1 MNNSDDKKE
10 ELKDLEGLKKQCEEY
25 LNGWKRAKADL
36 INYQKDEQKR
46 LDDIVKFSN
55 WDLVRDLV
63 TVLDSFAALE
73 RSMEGEP
80 RPDRLG
86 RDLAGLLMI
95 RSQLEDALKR
105 RGLERILVTVG
116 QTFDPS
122 LHEAIGEVES
132 DQPVGTVV
140 EEIERGYLLGGRVI
154 RPARVKLSKGPIKN

>member
-1 MNNSDDKKE
+1 MNNDDKKE

-95 RSQLEDALKR
+95 RNQLEDALKR

-116 QTFDPS
+116 QPFDPS

-132 DQPVGTVV
+132 DQPVGAVA
-140 EEIERGYLLGGRVI
+140 EEIERGYLLSGRVI
-154 RPARVKLSKGPIKN
+154 RPARVQLSKSKNS

>member
-1 MNNSDDKKE
+1 MNNDDNKKE
-10 ELKDLEGLKKQCEEY
+10 ELKDLEELKKQCEEY
-25 LNGWKRAKADL
+25 LNGWKRAKADQ

-46 LDDIVKFSN
+46 LEDIVKFSN

-63 TVLDSFAALE
+63 IVLDSFAALE

-95 RSQLEDALKR
+95 RNQLEDALKR

-116 QTFDPS
+116 QPFDPS

-132 DQPVGTVV
+132 DQPVGAVA
-140 EEIERGYLLGGRVI
+140 EEIERGYLLSGRVI
-154 RPARVKLSKGPIKN
+154 RPARVQLSKSKNS

>member
-63 TVLDSFAALE
+63 TVLDSFDLAITALE
-73 RSMEGEP
+73 KEGKVEK
-80 RPDRLG
+80 G
-86 RDLAGLLMI
+86 VYMI
-95 RSQLEDALKR
+95 RGQLEDALKR
-105 RGLERILVTVG
+105 RGLERIPVTVG
-116 QTFDPS
+116 QPFDPS

-132 DQPVGTVV
+132 DQPVGAVA
-140 EEIERGYLLGGRVI
+140 EEIERGYLLSGRVI
-154 RPARVKLSKGPIKN
+154 RPARVQLSKSKNS

>member
-1 MNNSDDKKE
+1 MNNNDDKKE

-63 TVLDSFAALE
+63 TVLDSFDLAIVALE
-73 RSMEGEP
+73 KEGKVEK
-80 RPDRLG
+80 G
-86 RDLAGLLMI
+86 VYMI

-132 DQPVGTVV
+132 DQPVGAVA
-140 EEIERGYLLGGRVI
+140 EEIERGYLLSGRVI
-154 RPARVKLSKGPIKN
+154 RPARVQLSKSKNS